1 MLAVVVLKALSLFC
15 EAEEKSYLERTGSAG
30 GWDVLF
36 YIFSFL
42 KGISLFTLMILIGT
56 GWSSNPRPRPRRRF
70 SWPSSPSRSSQ
81 TWPRSPSTNRATRK
95 PLFLLVDV
103 VCCCTVLFP
112 IFWSI
117 KNLQEAARTAVN
129 RLKLTFFRQYC
140 IVVICYI
147 YITRVVVYALLA
159 ITSYR
164 YMWNSVLTGE
174 LATLTFY
181 IFIGYEFRPE
191 KYNPY
196 FAINEEEAAAEA
208 LKLHTAT
215 SNCEKEIEGGFKGVI
230 RKCNLHFDA
239 ACKLLGKH
247 PK

>member
-1 MLAVVVLKALSLFC
+1 MAVIPLQVVANM
-15 EAEEKSYLERTGSAG
+15 AHVAIDKSGPYAN
-30 GWDVLF
+30 DCA
-36 YIFSFL
+36 
-42 KGISLFTLMILIGT
+42 
-56 GWSSNPRPRPRRRF
+56 
-70 SWPSSPSRSSQ
+70 
-81 TWPRSPSTNRATRK
+81 TWK
-95 PLFLLVDV
+95 LLFLLLDV

-117 KNLQEAARTAVN
+117 KNLQEAAVN

-159 ITSYR
+159 ITSYYR
-164 YMWNSVLTGE
+164 YMWNSMLTGE

-196 FAINEEEAAAEA
+196 FAINEEAATEA
-208 LKLHTAT
+208 LELHGNFKL
-215 SNCEKEIEGGFKGVI
+215 
-230 RKCNLHFDA
+230 
-239 ACKLLGKH
+239 
-247 PK
+247 